1 LSFSASFASNSLAEN
16 NKKLFGTTYILGFM
30 AAKDGC
36 VILRTIDG
44 RGWRVSGNLSEAVE
58 RPQ

>member
-1 LSFSASFASNSLAEN
+1 M
-16 NKKLFGTTYILGFM
+16 LFGTTYILGFM
-30 AAKDGC
+30 EAEDGC

-58 RPQ
+58 RSHQYRRNGQ